1 MSASY
6 RRRSAVH
13 VDTHAEDTM
22 FSTLVESRAVRRRNV
37 RGAALSIVAH
47 TLLIASAV
55 ALTLPTVGVAKTDE
69 GPHRILTFVA
79 APTPREVTRTTPTA
93 PTAPKAPSAPVLSI
107 PVPTTIPTS
116 LPPID
121 IAGPNVSTEDIVIG
135 RGGLPSTGVTSG
147 SSLSVPAGGILDAN
161 AVDRVPRIIGN
172 AAPPHYPDMLR
183 QSGATGQ
190 VVVRFVV
197 DTLGRAELGD
207 LVVVEA
213 THPLFASAVKSA
225 LFGYRFTPG
234 EAAGRKVRTMV
245 QVPFSFTLR

>member
-13 VDTHAEDTM
+13 ADIHAEETM
-22 FSTLVESRAVRRRNV
+22 FTTLVESRAVRRRSV
-37 RGAALSIVAH
+37 RGAVLSVVAH
-47 TLLIASAV
+47 TLVIAAAV
-55 ALTLPTVGVAKTDE
+55 AVTYPTVGVASPDVR
-69 GPHRILTFVA
+69 PQPPVIFVP
-79 APTPREVTRTTPTA
+79 APPQREIQRTPTRA
-93 PTAPKAPSAPVLSI
+93 PSTPTTPSAPVLSI

-121 IAGPNVSTEDIVIG
+121 IAGPSIPTEVVIG
-135 RGGLPSTGVTSG
+135 GRELPAIGPGTGSG
-147 SSLSVPAGGILDAN
+147 EVVSPGGILDAGV
-161 AVDRVPRIIGN
+161 VDRVPRIIGN
-172 AAPPHYPDMLR
+172 AQPPRYPDVLR

-197 DTLGRAELGD
+197 DTLGRAEVAD

-213 THPLFASAVKSA
+213 THPLFASAVKNA
-225 LFGYRFTPG
+225 LLAYRFTAG

-245 QVPFSFTLR
+245 QIPFTFTLR